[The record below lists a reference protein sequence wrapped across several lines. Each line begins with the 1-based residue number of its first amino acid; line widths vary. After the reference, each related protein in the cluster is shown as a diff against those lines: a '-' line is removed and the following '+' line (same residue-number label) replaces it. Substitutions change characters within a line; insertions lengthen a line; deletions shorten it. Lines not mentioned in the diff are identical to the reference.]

1 MEGEDETAV
10 VIGSR
15 DAALALLKDRPKHL
29 RQKRVQI
36 SNGIF
41 IVQELPAAQ
50 QSAFEKSLLV
60 GKGRNQ
66 EVNTQD
72 AKAKMV
78 ARCVVDATGAR
89 IFTDQDVP
97 FLGTL
102 PSGDIDAL
110 YAASQ
115 ELSEVSDSGVKD
127 EAEGLKNGQS
137 PPSPSA

>member
-1 MEGEDETAV
+1 MDGNDTSAV

-15 DAALALLKDRPKHL
+15 DAALALLKERPKHL
-29 RQKRVQI
+29 RQKRVRI

-78 ARCVVDATGAR
+78 ARCVVDAAGQR
-89 IFTDQDVP
+89 IFTDADVP

-102 PSGDIDAL
+102 PNGDIDAL

-115 ELSEVSDSGVKD
+115 ELSEVSDEAVKD
-127 EAEGLKNGQS
+127 EAEALKNDQS
-137 PPSPSA
+137 PSSPSV